1 MSLTRRGLFRSAAG
15 TATLVAAAGC
25 AASPP
30 APPAARSGTPTSG
43 TTSPTVPSARPAPSE
58 ATRHLPPEV
67 THGPTTGQAVA
78 LTFHGAGPAGIA
90 RALLAEVER
99 AGARITVLAVG
110 TWLDEQPD
118 MAGRILDGGHDLGN
132 HTEHH
137 GPMAQMDAP
146 TAYAEISECAT
157 RLRTLTGSVGSWF
170 RPSQMRNSTP
180 LVRAAAR
187 QAGYPTVLS
196 YDVDSLDYTDPGS
209 DAITRTVLRAVSDGS
224 IVSMHFGH
232 AGTVSALPAILDALR
247 VRKLRP
253 VTVTEL
259 LG

>member
-1 MSLTRRGLFRSAAG
+1 MPLTRRGLFRSAAG
-15 TATLVAAAGC
+15 TATLVAAASC
-25 AASPP
+25 AAGPP
-30 APPAARSGTPTSG
+30 APPAAGSRVPAGGTVAPPGPASRSPRT
-43 TTSPTVPSARPAPSE
+43 PAP
-58 ATRHLPPEV
+58 RHLPPEV
-67 THGPTTGQAVA
+67 TRGPGTAHAVA
-78 LTFHGAGPAGIA
+78 LTFHGAGPAAIA

-110 TWLDEQPD
+110 AWLDEQPG
-118 MAGRILDGGHDLGN
+118 MAARVLDGGHDLGN

-137 GPMAQMDAP
+137 GAMAQMDSP
-146 TAYAEISECAT
+146 TAYAEISQCAT
-157 RLRTLTGSVGSWF
+157 RLRELTGSIGRWF

-187 QAGYPTVLS
+187 RVGYPTVLS
-196 YDVDSLDYTDPGS
+196 YDVDSLDYTDPGPG
-209 DAITRTVLRAVSDGS
+209 AITRTVLRAVGDGS
-224 IVSMHFGH
+224 IVSMHLGH
-232 AGTVSALPAILDALR
+232 PGTVSALPEILDALR